1 MLLVED
7 IWRGSYLSQSEN
19 DYRLLMV
26 LVSLS
31 TIKAKILL
39 TLSHLYPQRVN
50 GLQLTQLLGY
60 KKKSRILYRGILKEL
75 EDEGLIEKINIS
87 SKEYSIQINTE
98 NALMKSLIE
107 LSISY
112 GDEYSDDLYN
122 FLEEIYL

>member
-7 IWRGSYLSQSEN
+7 IGRSSYLNESEN

-60 KKKSRILYRGILKEL
+60 KKSRKVL
-75 EDEGLIEKINIS
+75 
-87 SKEYSIQINTE
+87 
-98 NALMKSLIE
+98 
-107 LSISY
+107 
-112 GDEYSDDLYN
+112 
-122 FLEEIYL
+122 